1 LREQADPP
9 VVLDDPD
16 SREALAVFLMRLR
29 RAGVRD
35 LAVLRAIEATPRHL
49 FVAQRY
55 RDLAF
60 RELNLPLPCG
70 QTMPDAFFVARLAE
84 AARCGAVM
92 RLLEIGA
99 GSGYA
104 TAVFA
109 RLCAEVIAVERY
121 RTLVVEA
128 NARLESLRCA
138 NARVHWGDGAALPA
152 ALGRFDR
159 IVVHA
164 GATPAQIADF
174 RRLLEPGG
182 LMLAGE
188 TGADGATRVMRYDAN
203 PAAAPEALFPARLR
217 PLAAGLARAL

>member
-1 LREQADPP
+1 MREQADPP

-29 RAGVRD
+29 RSGVRD

-60 RELNLPLPCG
+60 RELSLPLPCG

-84 AARCGAVM
+84 AARCGARM
-92 RLLEIGA
+92 RLLEVGA

-109 RLCAEVIAVERY
+109 RLCAEVIAVERF
-121 RTLVVEA
+121 RTLVLEA
-128 NARLESLRCA
+128 NARLEALGLA
-138 NARVHWGDGAALPA
+138 NARAHWGDGAALPEA
-152 ALGRFDR
+152 MGRFDR
-159 IVVHA
+159 VIVHA
-164 GATPAQIADF
+164 SATPDQIAQA
-174 RRLLEPGG
+174 RGLLEADG
-182 LMLAGE
+182 LMLVGE
-188 TGADGATRVMRYDAN
+188 TGADGATRVMRYGAD
-203 PAAAPEALFPARLR
+203 PAAPEALFPARLR